1 MVQEYEAPLQEV
13 ISAVGS
19 SYQLPIAS
27 TDTLGGIKVGE
38 GLSIDGDGILSLDT
52 SITQTIETHTQQL
65 GGISLA
71 KITQTEYDQLETKD
85 ENTLYIITD

>member
-38 GLSIDGDGILSLDT
+38 GLSIDDGKLSLDT
-52 SITQTIETHTQQL
+52 SITETIETHTQQL